1 MLDDVA
7 PLVAGRTAEH
17 VVATVDL
24 TDECGGPR
32 CVRLR

>member
-24 TDECGGPR
+24 TDECGPR